1 MFVMCVYAP
10 ALPTEWIIFQNL
22 FTYIFPLCKILHNQ
36 TNKIIFTSD
45 RARDPLDTF
54 DLVMLS

>member
-1 MFVMCVYAP
+1 MCVYAP